1 MTDVS
6 TTALLELSMD
16 LSKALHMP
24 DRFPRLL
31 DAVRKIIVCDAIVI
45 LEYQGDTLKPLAQQ
59 GLGQDLLGRRFNWRE
74 HPRFI
79 EILNTHTPTLF
90 PSDSHLP
97 DPYDGLVMAHEGDL
111 PVHACLGFP
120 LYNHDQLIGVLT
132 LDSLSPGAFDRIG
145 IRTLEVI
152 ATIASATLQSGI
164 MMALLENR
172 SYLHQQVMSE
182 LNNEALKREGAE
194 LIGESEVMQRLKRD
208 IELVAFSHYAVL
220 VQGETGVGKELVART
235 LHQSSSR
242 AHHPLVH
249 VNCAALPEHLIE
261 SELFGHV
268 KGAFTGAERDRTG
281 KFRLADGG
289 TLLLDEI
296 GELPL
301 TAQSKLLRVLQNQ
314 EIQPVG
320 QDITEQ
326 VDVRIIAATNR
337 DLAAEVDAGR
347 FRSDLYH
354 RLSVY
359 PIAVPS
365 LRLRGGDVA
374 LLAGFFAEQLRRR
387 IGVEQIA
394 ISPEVIQVLERY
406 EWPGNVREL
415 EHVISRAALRARPR
429 NADERI
435 RIEVA
440 DLEHLEQRQKAVE
453 SSEADLSASHRSI
466 DHPTAEPEK
475 LSIQGGLR
483 QATEVFQRLYIYQ
496 TLHEEDGNWA
506 ATARRLETD
515 RANLT
520 RMAKRLGVRVTR
532 TVRQDSTG

>member
-6 TTALLELSMD
+6 STALLELSVD
-16 LSKALHMP
+16 LSKALHTP
-24 DRFPRLL
+24 DRFLRLI
-31 DAVRKIIVCDAIVI
+31 DALRKIIVCDAVVI
-45 LEYQGDTLKPLAQQ
+45 LEYQGETLKPLAQQ
-59 GLGQDLLGRRFNWRE
+59 GLSQDVLGRRFIWRE

-79 EILNTHTPTLF
+79 EILKVHTPTLF
-90 PSDSHLP
+90 PSDSSLP
-97 DPYDGLVMAHEGDL
+97 DPYDGLIMTHEGDL

-120 LYNHDQLIGVLT
+120 LFHRDQLIGVLT
-132 LDSLSPGAFDRIG
+132 LDSLTPGAFDQIG
-145 IRTLEVI
+145 VKTLEVI

-182 LNNEALKREGAE
+182 LNQESLKREGAE
-194 LIGESEVMQRLKRD
+194 LIGESDVMLRLKRD
-208 IELVAFSHYAVL
+208 IELVAFSQYAVL

-235 LHQSSSR
+235 LHQSSPR

-301 TAQSKLLRVLQNQ
+301 AAQAKLLRVLQNQ

-320 QDITEQ
+320 QDASEQ

-337 DLAAEVDAGR
+337 DLTAEVDAGR

-359 PIAVPS
+359 PITVPP
-365 LRLRGGDVA
+365 LRLREGDVP
-374 LLAGFFAEQLRRR
+374 LLVGFFAEQLRRK

-394 ISPEVIQVLERY
+394 ISPEVIQILEHY
-406 EWPGNVREL
+406 TWPGNVREL
-415 EHVISRAALRARPR
+415 EHVISCAALRARPR
-429 NADERI
+429 CADQRI
-435 RIEVA
+435 YIEFG
-440 DLEHLEQRQKAVE
+440 DLEHLERRQNASKSNASPSCVHSITAHDPIPE
-453 SSEADLSASHRSI
+453 LEALPA
-466 DHPTAEPEK
+466 
-475 LSIQGGLR
+475 QGSLKR
-483 QATEVFQRLYIYQ
+483 MTEVFQRQCIYRV
-496 TLHEEDGNWA
+496 LNEERGNWA
-506 ATARRLETD
+506 AAARRLEMD

-520 RMAKRLGVRVTR
+520 RMAKRLGIHVAR
-532 TVRQDSTG
+532 TVHKSEIL